1 MDTIFAQFQDYPDML
16 TPPQLMKMLS
26 MSKTNTY
33 RLLSE
38 NVIQSI
44 KLGRVYRIPKVY
56 VIQYITEHLS
66 GVPAPTVTAPPE
78 APSMTELANPI
89 ASESALTAQ
98 ASGTAQ

>member
-26 MSKTNTY
+26 MSKTSTY

-38 NVIQSI
+38 NVIPSI

-66 GVPAPTVTAPPE
+66 GVPVTAVTPPE
-78 APSMTELANPI
+78 APAMAELANPI
-89 ASESALTAQ
+89 ASESVLTAQ
-98 ASGTAQ
+98 ASGAAQ

>member
-26 MSKTNTY
+26 MSKTSTY

-38 NVIQSI
+38 NVIPSI

-56 VIQYITEHLS
+56 VIQYIKEHIS
-66 GVPAPTVTAPPE
+66 GVTAPAVTAPPE
-78 APSMTELANPI
+78 APSMAELANPI
-89 ASESALTAQ
+89 ASESVLTAQ
-98 ASGTAQ
+98 MSGTAM

>member
-26 MSKTNTY
+26 MSKTSTY

-38 NVIQSI
+38 NVIPSI

-56 VIQYITEHLS
+56 VIQYIKEHLS
-66 GVPAPTVTAPPE
+66 GVPAPAVTPPE
-78 APSMTELANPI
+78 APSMAELANPI
-89 ASESALTAQ
+89 ASDSVLMAQ
-98 ASGTAQ
+98 MSGTAQ